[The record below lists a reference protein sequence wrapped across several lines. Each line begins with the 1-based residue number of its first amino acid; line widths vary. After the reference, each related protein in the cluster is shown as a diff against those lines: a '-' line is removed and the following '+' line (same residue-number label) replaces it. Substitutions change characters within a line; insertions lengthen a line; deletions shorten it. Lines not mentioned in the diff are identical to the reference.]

1 MLRTMNYKMRIMQ
14 RIKKMKTKSSH
25 IDIFKCIIK
34 GKIKYTVN
42 QNGVFFYLT
51 TCSDDIVEE
60 IDRILKTYEK
70 T

>member
-1 MLRTMNYKMRIMQ
+1 MSYKMRIMQ
-14 RIKKMKTKSSH
+14 RIKQLKTKSCY
-25 IDIFKCIIK
+25 IDIVKGITK

-42 QNGVFFYLT
+42 QNGVFFNLT

-60 IDRILKTYEK
+60 IDRILKTYEQ

>member
-1 MLRTMNYKMRIMQ
+1 M
-14 RIKKMKTKSSH
+14 
-25 IDIFKCIIK
+25 FKCITK

-51 TCSDDIVEE
+51 TCSSDIVEE
-60 IDRILKTYEK
+60 IDRTLKTYEQ